1 MLPAGKRALNA
12 AELLNAQLLGEFGV
26 ERDLRTAG
34 IDEKCDFGAA
44 IYAYVDNWQ
53 RIGLHELHTRT
64 FAVALQ
70 FVWRLALEAFQ
81 LRNIQTRILLN
92 DQLVGAHVDAVQRGR
107 CLLKVIST
115 IKR

>member
-1 MLPAGKRALNA
+1 MPSSLANSVSSAT
-12 AELLNAQLLGEFGV
+12 F
-26 ERDLRTAG
+26 RTAG
-34 IDEKCDFGAA
+34 IDAKCDFGAA
-44 IYAYVDNWQ
+44 NYAYVDNWQ

-115 IKR
+115 IKRLCQHHFCVG